1 MSSSIY
7 QLQNGSRSLAFHVP
21 RIMGVL
27 NCTPDSFFAGSRST
41 SAKTAVASGRNML
54 AAGADLLDI
63 GGQSSRPGAVEV
75 GAREEWQRIEGAIK
89 GLLDAV
95 PEALISVDTFH
106 HEVAS
111 KALEAGAFMIND
123 IYGGSRDASMAQVI
137 AQCNAPYAIMHMQG
151 TPATMQ
157 EQPIYDHITSEV
169 LHWLQDRMSALRA
182 QGVQQFAVDVGFGFG
197 KTAEHNY
204 QLLSD
209 LDQFHALH
217 APLLVGVSR
226 KSMIYKTLNIQ
237 PETALN
243 GTTAL
248 HAWALDR
255 GAHLLRVH
263 DVAEAREVVTLHRAL
278 RAEQ

>member
-1 MSSSIY
+1 
-7 QLQNGSRSLAFHVP
+7 
-21 RIMGVL
+21 
-27 NCTPDSFFAGSRST
+27 
-41 SAKTAVASGRNML
+41 
-54 AAGADLLDI
+54 
-63 GGQSSRPGAVEV
+63 
-75 GAREEWQRIEGAIK
+75 
-89 GLLDAV
+89 
-95 PEALISVDTFH
+95 
-106 HEVAS
+106 
-111 KALEAGAFMIND
+111 
-123 IYGGSRDASMAQVI
+123 
-137 AQCNAPYAIMHMQG
+137 MHMQG

-157 EQPIYDHITSEV
+157 ERPIYGHITSEV
-169 LHWLQDRMSALRA
+169 FHWLQDRMSALRA

-197 KTAEHNY
+197 KTAEHNF

-209 LDQFHALH
+209 LDQFHALR

-248 HAWALDR
+248 NAWALER

>member
-7 QLQNGSRSLAFHVP
+7 QLQNGHRSLDFQAP

-27 NCTPDSFFAGSRST
+27 NCTPDSFFAGSRSE
-41 SAKTAVASGRNML
+41 SAKTTIEAGRHML
-54 AAGADLLDI
+54 SAGADLLDI

-75 GAREEWQRIEGAIK
+75 GAEEEWQRIEGAIK

-106 HEVAS
+106 HEVALN
-111 KALEAGAFMIND
+111 ALESGAFMVND
-123 IYGGSRDASMAQVI
+123 IYGGSRDARMAQVI
-137 AQCNAPYAIMHMQG
+137 AQFNAPYAIMHMQG

-157 EQPIYDHITSEV
+157 ERPTYTNITAEV
-169 LHWLQDRMSALRA
+169 LGWLEDRMSSLRA
-182 QGVQQFAVDVGFGFG
+182 QGIQQLAVDVGVGFG
-197 KTAEHNY
+197 KTAAHNF
-204 QLLSD
+204 QLLRN
-209 LDQFHALH
+209 LEQFHVLQ

-226 KSMIYKTLNIQ
+226 KSMVYKTLNGQ

-248 HAWALDR
+248 HAWALER

-263 DVAEAREVVTLHRAL
+263 DVTEAREVVTLHRAL
-278 RAEQ
+278 HSEQ